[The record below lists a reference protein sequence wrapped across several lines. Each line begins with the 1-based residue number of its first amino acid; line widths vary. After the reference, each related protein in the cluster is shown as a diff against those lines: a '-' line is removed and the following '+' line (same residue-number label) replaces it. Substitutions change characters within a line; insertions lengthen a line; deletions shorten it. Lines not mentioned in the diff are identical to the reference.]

1 MRAVVLGG
9 GGFIGSHLVAALA
22 ERGDHVTAVDLCFP
36 DHRREWWSK
45 GTVEFFDL
53 RRDIPKKS
61 LLAAADQVFHLAA
74 NMGGV
79 GFFHSHADPSASA
92 DNMRIDLNVLRACRD
107 TQTKLFYASS
117 ACALP
122 EHDGPLHEGLL
133 GLGPA
138 DQMYGEEKRFMTMLL
153 TRYQLAKV
161 GIFHTIY
168 GPGQETS
175 GERSKFPPA
184 ICRKVHEASKDGG
197 EIEIWG
203 DGSQMRTFLFIDDAV
218 RKILRVADSGTYAG
232 PVNIG
237 SSEEVTV
244 RQCAD
249 WLCDYAG
256 VKPKYRFDLGKP
268 TGVMSRGCDNMLYDK
283 LYGREEQ
290 LPARNGLIKLYDW
303 MLEHEP
309 ARLSAAA

>member
-1 MRAVVLGG
+1 MRVVVLGG

-36 DHRREWWSK
+36 DHRREWWAK

-53 RRDIPKKS
+53 RRQIPKKS
-61 LLAAADQVFHLAA
+61 LFAGADLVFHLAA

-92 DNMRIDLNVLRACRD
+92 DNMQIDLNVLQACRE
-107 TQTKLFYASS
+107 TQTRLFYASS

-122 EHDGPLHEGLL
+122 EHDGPLHEQLL

-138 DQMYGEEKRFMTMLL
+138 DQMYGEEKRFMSLLL

-168 GPGQETS
+168 GPGQDTD
-175 GERSKFPPA
+175 GQRSKFPPA
-184 ICRKVHEASKDGG
+184 ICRKVRQAATEGG
-197 EIEIWG
+197 DVEIWG
-203 DGSQMRTFLFIDDAV
+203 DGTQMRTFLYIDDAIH
-218 RKILRVADSGTYAG
+218 KILRVIDAGIYAG

-237 SSEEVTV
+237 SDEEVTV
-244 RQCAD
+244 KQCAD
-249 WLCDYAG
+249 WLCAYAG
-256 VKPKYRFDLGKP
+256 ISPKYRFDLGKP
-268 TGVMSRGCDNMLYDK
+268 TGVMSRGCDNGTYNR
-283 LYGREEQ
+283 LYGKLQ
-290 LPARNGLIKLYDW
+290 TLPARDGLIKLYNW
-303 MLEHEP
+303 MLKHEP
-309 ARLSAAA
+309 SRLSAAA